1 MEAGSLTIGVAGA
14 TGAVGGEVVRQ
25 LAAARFP
32 IRALVPMASPTC
44 ETHAIEFRGQSVVV
58 RNLDD
63 PSLEGCDVVLL
74 AVPRPVAAGVIPELL
89 ERGIAVIDLTGVLA
103 DAGAPTVVAGVNPTE
118 LEAFTERRAVAC
130 PSPLVTAISSIMAP
144 LCWELGEVRC
154 RGLAMHPA
162 SSGGRA
168 GIEEFTSQV
177 VALFSQKQAPADIFS
192 HGLAFDVVP
201 RRGDADDD
209 GWSEFEL
216 QVARQTSMV
225 LGIDP
230 SDVVLSSIIAPW
242 YNSLC
247 LSLHFAAGRVLSR
260 EWVRQRLG
268 ALQGVSWSG
277 EQLSDLPRPRNVDDG
292 TLHVGRLRM
301 DPAGEGFHLWAVA
314 DELRFG
320 LAGNAVRILHS
331 LVEDGWL

>member
-144 LCWELGEVRC
+144 VMMFTGGFSNCTYATSSRTDNMISSKEDSDMASLRTGLVPVRSC
-154 RGLAMHPA
+154 RKA
-162 SSGGRA
+162 
-168 GIEEFTSQV
+168 
-177 VALFSQKQAPADIFS
+177 ALRWTQTGFAHKMP
-192 HGLAFDVVP
+192 
-201 RRGDADDD
+201 D
-209 GWSEFEL
+209 GH
-216 QVARQTSMV
+216 RH
-225 LGIDP
+225 D
-230 SDVVLSSIIAPW
+230 
-242 YNSLC
+242 
-247 LSLHFAAGRVLSR
+247 
-260 EWVRQRLG
+260 
-268 ALQGVSWSG
+268 
-277 EQLSDLPRPRNVDDG
+277 
-292 TLHVGRLRM
+292 
-301 DPAGEGFHLWAVA
+301 
-314 DELRFG
+314 
-320 LAGNAVRILHS
+320 
-331 LVEDGWL
+331 